1 MKLYRE
7 TRSARL
13 EEVEYRMDLF
23 AREVDAG
30 DGELNMHGFFITN
43 RNIIFG
49 QYLYLLHETELS
61 SESFIDF
68 IAFTENGAVLLIE
81 VKRGADSRNR
91 QEVVSQLGKY
101 AIDAF
106 AINSLL
112 DDEEALVKTMLDP
125 KLQNKPIENSLLNR
139 IRTNVQNNNLNLFL
153 ITEDATDEVL
163 ASVYYLSYGRRN
175 QKISVIELKRFV
187 AGGKRYC
194 TVRQFNKQSLLNST
208 RKSGFEL
215 QTKLNLIEDAR
226 LKAEMERIT
235 GDWQENGFSVA
246 PLTESTPEYFTF
258 EWKKG
263 QSSRIHFY
271 IMNKNQKNLSGTI
284 HKNSVAFYFELEELE
299 SFRRTIDW
307 IEQQRNCYRLQTD
320 NRGKSRDY
328 HLYCID
334 ISDYETDEIDA
345 VFQRA
350 KEVATVRRK
359 LYMEE

>member
-13 EEVEYRMDLF
+13 EEIEYRMDLF
-23 AREVDAG
+23 TREVDAG
-30 DGELNMHGFFITN
+30 DGELNMHEFFVIN

-49 QYLYLLHETELS
+49 QYLYLLHEIALS
-61 SESFIDF
+61 SESYIDF

-106 AINSLL
+106 AINSLI
-112 DDEEALVKTMLDP
+112 DDEEALTKTLSDL

-139 IRTNVQNNNLNLFL
+139 IQTNVQNNNLNLFL

-187 AGGKRYC
+187 VDGKRYC

-208 RKSGFEL
+208 RKREYAL
-215 QTKLNLIEDAR
+215 QAKLDLIKDAR
-226 LKAEMERIT
+226 IKTEMERIV
-235 GDWQENGFSVA
+235 ENWLETGFSIA
-246 PLTESTPEYFTF
+246 PLTVSTPEYFTF
-258 EWKKG
+258 EWQKG
-263 QSSRIHFY
+263 QSSRVYFY
-271 IMNKNQKNLSGTI
+271 VMNKNQRNLSGTI
-284 HKNSVAFYFELEELE
+284 QKNSVAFYFELEELE
-299 SFRRTIDW
+299 PFRRTIDW
-307 IEQQRNCYRLQTD
+307 IEHQRNCYRLQTD

-350 KEVATVRRK
+350 KEVATMRRK
-359 LYMEE
+359 LYMEK